1 MFGTEIW
8 PAAEYGRTMYT
19 IRQRIGPLLMQMEKR
34 NGLLKFPNLYSF
46 VLCLSILSARLIFGL
61 VMV

>member
-34 NGLLKFPNLYSF
+34 NGLLIFPKFQLCF
-46 VLCLSILSARLIFGL
+46 VLSILSAFFGFGY
-61 VMV
+61 V